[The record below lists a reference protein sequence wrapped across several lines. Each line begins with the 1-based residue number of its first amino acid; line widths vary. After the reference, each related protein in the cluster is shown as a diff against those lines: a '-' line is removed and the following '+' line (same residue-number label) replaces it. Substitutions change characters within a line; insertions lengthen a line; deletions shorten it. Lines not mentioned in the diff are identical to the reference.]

1 MDVCGFALGAEN
13 VIG

>member
-1 MDVCGFALGAEN
+1 MDVCGFALGAES